1 MKTKRLLVM
10 LLAIM
15 ACSIQAWSYRITDN
29 YTIESK
35 FKINALGAGIAF
47 RAYEGINGQIC
58 MWQFNVGTEGNKSL
72 FRPHDWKVG
81 GILLAEINTAAKG
94 VTLNTTNWFV
104 TKIVISNNGQHADT
118 YLRRDDQTEFTLI
131 DSRDGNFRFGLVGTR
146 QDHDGNVNE
155 SATYD
160 YFKVTANETG
170 DVLYFEDF
178 EATNGDWRNDPIWN
192 ETEGTLTTEG
202 RNLSE
207 VKYFPNNMFKD
218 AVKMHYAL
226 EADVTIKEGYV
237 SFIFGMNDSGSNY
250 MWQISPNYR
259 NNTGVCNYYHLDNG
273 NESWKAHAAGPDY
286 PDFEEADFWE
296 KRHVM
301 IEVVGNVVNTYIDG
315 QLEDSF
321 VQCDM
326 TDLALLNT
334 GKVGI
339 RVDAGNG
346 VKHEVYVDNVKL
358 TEYDADGNPTVVM
371 EDGFDGGAAHYFE
384 LTGKNATYAQVVDLG
399 GDYALYINCDGTTD
413 KSAKVR
419 LIQTDSFVCTHNF
432 VNGIC
437 SICDEFQEP
446 GYDIDLSAYTIGN
459 LGQLIRFA
467 QIVNGGE
474 QGANGSL
481 TADIDMENS
490 DKFQPIGLNND
501 GNWQRPF
508 MGKFYGNKHVISNL
522 YVKTDCE
529 GGLFSRLRGGYIEN
543 LGLVNGHIEST
554 ANLRCGAMAGEH
566 HDNAKMVNC
575 YARGNFEF
583 VTNHAQ
589 KNAMAGE
596 TAGGHFIN
604 CYTTLPQLSYSYS
617 MGGDQTN
624 SYEDVTAEQAATGE
638 IAYKLGA
645 AFTQDLSQANSYPT
659 FGSKQVIL
667 NGSYENVAPTLTL
680 NDANSFGTNSDF
692 DVTSVTMT
700 RTLKG
705 EKWNTFCVPFGMTS
719 EEISAQFGAD
729 AKVKELSGATL
740 NGENYNMTFS
750 DASTIEAG
758 KPYMVKVASDVT
770 SISLGNKT
778 IKGDITPATAGDVT
792 FTGVYNNGKAP
803 MGSFI
808 ISNNVFYNVD
818 SDVTLKAFRGYITV
832 GSGVK
837 ALTFD
842 FDDDATGISLMEDG
856 RSQMEDGAIYNVAG
870 QRINKMQRGINI
882 VNGKKIL
889 K

>member
-47 RAYEGINGQIC
+47 RAYEGFNSQIC
-58 MWQFNVGTEGNKSL
+58 MWQFNVGTDGSKSL

-81 GILLAEINTAAKG
+81 GILLAEINTADKG
-94 VTLNTTNWFV
+94 VALNTTNWFV
-104 TKIVISNNGQHADT
+104 TKIVVSNNGGHADT
-118 YLRRDDQTEFTLI
+118 YLRRDDQTDFTLI
-131 DSRDGNFRFGLVGTR
+131 DSRDGNFRYGLVGTR
-146 QDHDGNVNE
+146 QDHDGDINE

-170 DVLYFEDF
+170 DVLYYEDF
-178 EATNGDWRNDPIWN
+178 EATNGDWKNDPIWAS
-192 ETEGTLTTEG
+192 GAITTEG

-207 VKYFPNNMFKD
+207 VKYYPNNMFKD
-218 AVKMHYAL
+218 AVDMHYTV
-226 EADVTIKEGYV
+226 EADVQIESGYV
-237 SFIFGMNDSGSNY
+237 SFVFGLNESGSNY

-315 QLEDSF
+315 QLEDAF

-334 GKVGI
+334 GKMGI

-346 VKHEVYVDNVKL
+346 VNHNVYVDNVKL
-358 TEYDADGNPTVVM
+358 TEYDADNNATVKM
-371 EDGFDGGAAHYFE
+371 EEKFDGGVSRYFE
-384 LTGKNATYAQVVDLG
+384 LSGKNATYAKVEELD
-399 GDYALYINCDGTTD
+399 GDYALHITCDGTTD

-419 LIQTDSFVCTHNF
+419 LIQLDAAVCPHNF

-437 SICDEFQEP
+437 TICSEYEEP
-446 GYDIDLSAYTIGN
+446 GYDAVLSAYTIGN

-474 QGANGSL
+474 QSANGSL

-501 GNWQRPF
+501 GTWQKPF
-508 MGKFYGNKHVISNL
+508 RGTFYGNNHVISNL
-522 YVKTDCE
+522 FVKTDCE
-529 GGLFSRLRGGYIEN
+529 GGLFSRTRGGKIYN

-566 HDNAKMVNC
+566 HDNAIIENC
-575 YARGNFEF
+575 YARGTFEF
-583 VTNHAQ
+583 VTSHAQ
-589 KNAMAGE
+589 KDAMAGE

-604 CYTTLPQLSYSYS
+604 CYTTLPKLSCDYP
-617 MGGDQTN
+617 MGGDQQN
-624 SYEDVTAEQAATGE
+624 SYENVTATQAATGE
-638 IAYKLGA
+638 IAYKLGN
-645 AFTQDLSQANSYPT
+645 AFFQTIGEDTYPELDNTHGVVFAMDEAGYATLYNDETAGTLSS
-659 FGSKQVIL
+659 
-667 NGSYENVAPTLTL
+667 NVAVYTGKKNGTYLTLTEQD
-680 NDANSFGTNSDF
+680 NTIPAQTA
-692 DVTSVTMT
+692 VV
-700 RTLKG
+700 LKG
-705 EKWNTFCVPFGMTS
+705 DENYYSFTPAASAPAITGENDLLGTVVALTATGS
-719 EEISAQFGAD
+719 EYVLANVGGVAGLYQALTGTAIPAGKAYVIYEGSSE
-729 AKVKELSGATL
+729 VKGFAFNFDDGATAIQIIE
-740 NGENYNMTFS
+740 NGRQ
-750 DASTIEAG
+750 
-758 KPYMVKVASDVT
+758 
-770 SISLGNKT
+770 
-778 IKGDITPATAGDVT
+778 TAG
-792 FTGVYNNGKAP
+792 
-803 MGSFI
+803 S
-808 ISNNVFYNVD
+808 
-818 SDVTLKAFRGYITV
+818 
-832 GSGVK
+832 
-837 ALTFD
+837 
-842 FDDDATGISLMEDG
+842 
-856 RSQMEDGAIYNVAG
+856 AIYNLAG
-870 QRINKMQRGINI
+870 QRLQKAQKGVNI
-882 VNGKKIL
+882 VGGKKVL

>member
-419 LIQTDSFVCTHNF
+419 LIQTDSF
-432 VNGIC
+432 
-437 SICDEFQEP
+437 
-446 GYDIDLSAYTIGN
+446 
-459 LGQLIRFA
+459 

>member
-1 MKTKRLLVM
+1 MIRKNLFVM
-10 LLAIM
+10 LLALIL
-15 ACSIQAWSYRITDN
+15 CSMEAWSYRITDN

-35 FKINALGAGIAF
+35 FKINAIGAGIAF
-47 RAYEGINGQIC
+47 RAYEGFNGQIC
-58 MWQFNVGTEGNKSL
+58 VWQFNVGTDGTKSL

-81 GILLAEINTAAKG
+81 GILLAEINTADKG
-94 VTLNTTNWFV
+94 VTLNTTDWFV
-104 TKIVISNNGQHADT
+104 TKIVITGDGGHATT
-118 YLRRDDQTEFTLI
+118 YLRRADDVNFVEI
-131 DSRDGNFRFGLVGTR
+131 DSRDGNFRYGLVGTR
-146 QDHDGNVNE
+146 QDHDGDVNE

-160 YFKVTANETG
+160 YFRVTANNTG
-170 DVLYFEDF
+170 EVLYYEDF
-178 EATNGDWRNDPIWN
+178 EATNGDWNNNPTWADGAI
-192 ETEGTLTTEG
+192 TTEG
-202 RNLSE
+202 RNLQE
-207 VKYFPNNMFKD
+207 VRYFPNNMFKD

-286 PDFEEADFWE
+286 PDFEEADFRE

-334 GKVGI
+334 GKMGI
-339 RVDAGNG
+339 RVDAGNS

-358 TEYDADGNPTVVM
+358 TEYDKDNNATVVM
-371 EDGFDGGAAHYFE
+371 VDGFDGGAAHYFE
-384 LTGKNATYAQVVDLG
+384 LSGKNAAYAQVVDVD
-399 GDYALYINCDGTTD
+399 GDYALHITCDGTTD

-419 LIQTDSFVCTHNF
+419 LIQTDDVVCTHNYE
-432 VNGIC
+432 NGFC
-437 SICDEFQEP
+437 TVCGEYEEP
-446 GYDIDLSAYTIGN
+446 GYNPALSAYTIGN
-459 LGQLIRFA
+459 LGQLIRFS

-508 MGKFYGNKHVISNL
+508 MGKFYGNNHVISNL

-566 HDNAKMVNC
+566 HDNAEMVNC

-583 VTNHAQ
+583 ATSHAQ

-604 CYTTLPQLSYSYS
+604 CYTTLPQLSCSYP

-624 SYEDVTAEQAATGE
+624 SYEGV
-638 IAYKLGA
+638 
-645 AFTQDLSQANSYPT
+645 
-659 FGSKQVIL
+659 
-667 NGSYENVAPTLTL
+667 
-680 NDANSFGTNSDF
+680 ND
-692 DVTSVTMT
+692 
-700 RTLKG
+700 
-705 EKWNTFCVPFGMTS
+705 
-719 EEISAQFGAD
+719 
-729 AKVKELSGATL
+729 
-740 NGENYNMTFS
+740 S
-750 DASTIEAG
+750 DASTTGGELCYNLGSAFHQALGTDTYPGLDISKPNVYKLTVSNAG
-758 KPYMVKVASDVT
+758 YASFVPEVNVAV
-770 SISLGNKT
+770 L
-778 IKGDITPATAGDVT
+778 P
-792 FTGVYNNGKAP
+792 TGVTAYVGQDNTTYLHLEKVTELRAENAFIVKAAEGNYYYNDANEVITLSKT
-803 MGSFI
+803 
-808 ISNNVFYNVD
+808 NDLKFYTTDTESTGNQYCLAD
-818 SDVTLKAFRGYITV
+818 KSDGIGFYQVQSGILIPARKAFLQV
-832 GSGVK
+832 PSPVK
-837 ALTFD
+837 AFYGFD
-842 FDDDATGISLMEDG
+842 EDDATLLKDLKDSKDSKDLL
-856 RSQMEDGAIYNVAG
+856 YNLAG
-870 QRINKMQRGINI
+870 QRIQKMQKGINI
-882 VNGKKIL
+882 IGGKKIVIG